1 MSDTAELSRDLDR
14 LLTALESVQAK
25 NEAPVAPA
33 PADAIVVELARPTR
47 TTAVVS
53 LREAPEI
60 EAFRNELVDGIVR
73 ADTVNRLLRLLDEV
87 ILRLLQ

>member
-1 MSDTAELSRDLDR
+1 MSDTAELTRDLDH

-25 NEAPVAPA
+25 NDTPIAPP
-33 PADAIVVELARPTR
+33 PADAIAVELARPAR

-60 EAFRNELVDGIVR
+60 EAFRNELVDGLVR

-87 ILRLLQ
+87 VIRLLQ